1 MEELLRVIVLG
12 IVQGI
17 TEFLPISSSGH
28 LIIVRELFG
37 WEFEDD
43 LTLDVA
49 LHLGTTAAVLAFFWR
64 EWLSMLRAALGWVGA
79 PGGSPPAPGS
89 AYDERLLLLL
99 ALGSLPA
106 GIAGLAFESTIED
119 HVRSPIVAGTMLL
132 AFAGVLLIADAA
144 GRHRRDVA
152 SSSWRDALLVGCAQA
167 VSLIPGVSRSGITMS
182 AALVRDYTRLDAA
195 RFSFLLS
202 TPIIVGAGMLQTSR
216 AITDGIPRDE
226 IGTLL
231 AGATV
236 AAVSGWL
243 AIRYLLRL
251 LQFSSYVPFVVYRV
265 LAGVFVVVYF
275 SF

>member
-49 LHLGTTAAVLAFFWR
+49 LHAGTTAAVLAFFWR
-64 EWLSMLRAALGWVGA
+64 EWLSMARAGLGWLGA
-79 PGGSPPAPGS
+79 PGGRAPDS

-99 ALGSLPA
+99 AIGSLPA
-106 GIAGLAFESTIED
+106 AIAGLAFEGVIED
-119 HVRSPIVAGTMLL
+119 RLRSPIVAGAMLL
-132 AFAGVLLIADAA
+132 AFAGVLLVADAA
-144 GRHRRDVA
+144 SRHRREIAA
-152 SSSWRDALLVGCAQA
+152 SGWRDALLVGCAQA
-167 VSLIPGVSRSGITMS
+167 ISLVPGVSRSGITMS
-182 AALVRDYTRLDAA
+182 AALARDYTRLDAA

-202 TPIIVGAGMLQTSR
+202 TPVIAGAGTLQIGR
-216 AITDGIPRDE
+216 ALADGIPRDE
-226 IGTLL
+226 IGTLV
-231 AGATV
+231 AGAAV
-236 AAVSGWL
+236 AALAGWL
-243 AIRYLLRL
+243 AIRYLLRV
-251 LQFSSYVPFVVYRV
+251 LQFGSYLPFVAYRV

-275 SF
+275 AF

>member
-12 IVQGI
+12 IVQGL

-49 LHLGTTAAVLAFFWR
+49 LHVGTTAAVLAFFWR
-64 EWLSMLRAALGWVGA
+64 EWLSMLRAGLGWVGA
-79 PGGSPPAPGS
+79 PGGSAPAPGS

-99 ALGSLPA
+99 IIGSLPA
-106 GIAGLAFESTIED
+106 GIVGLAFESTIED
-119 HVRSPIVAGTMLL
+119 HVRSPIVAGAMLL
-132 AFAGVLLIADAA
+132 AFAGVLLIADTA
-144 GRHRRDVA
+144 GRHKREIA

-167 VSLIPGVSRSGITMS
+167 VALVPGVSRSGMTIST
-182 AALVRDYTRLDAA
+182 ALARDYTRLDAA

-202 TPIIVGAGMLQTSR
+202 TPIIAGAGMLQATR
-216 AITDGIPRDE
+216 VLTEGIPRGE
-226 IGTLL
+226 IGTML

-236 AAVSGWL
+236 AAVAGWL
-243 AIRYLLRL
+243 SIRYMLRF
-251 LQFSSYVPFVVYRV
+251 LQFSSYLPFVAYRV

-275 SF
+275 AF